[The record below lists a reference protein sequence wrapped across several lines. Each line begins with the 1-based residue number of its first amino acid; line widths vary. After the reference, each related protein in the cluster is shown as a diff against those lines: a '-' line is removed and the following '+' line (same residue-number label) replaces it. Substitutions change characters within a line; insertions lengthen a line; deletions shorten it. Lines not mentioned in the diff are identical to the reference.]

1 MHYTEIRKH
10 DEGPSLFFSGRLG
23 GRESC
28 DYVFTAERLRS
39 VSGLLPGTLKY
50 SWYKY
55 CKALRLI
62 KALVFINE
70 VTEGSIDQG
79 FCFMS

>member
-1 MHYTEIRKH
+1 MMKDLNSFPLAIWV
-10 DEGPSLFFSGRLG
+10 EGKAVTVSSLQKGCAL
-23 GRESC
+23 
-28 DYVFTAERLRS
+28 
-39 VSGLLPGTLKY
+39 SGLLPGTLKY

-70 VTEGSIDQG
+70 VTEGSIDQA